1 MFLIWKFCELK
12 KKVVRDNFSFFV
24 NKSWLN
30 DLYTDDSINTLL
42 GVYIWKSTRNVNDQL
57 VLELFTSF
65 NSSLVSFAPLTI
77 FLSFISVQFP
87 ARGLPSDI
95 LILLWCSRQCRLYL
109 PSVEVCHRSSNG
121 QNMQLSSMY
130 KWKSS
135 WKCHHHIFDKLLR
148 NCRPLISD
156 WFWNRPDMRSSF
168 NQLLAALASF
178 DLLYL
183 FTMLLEGVSS
193 SFSFL
198 YFERMSKMKKTYS
211 CKRNIWIVLSCIFFV
226 CHHYFTCRPWSV
238 VYLLKLSC

>member
-1 MFLIWKFCELK
+1 
-12 KKVVRDNFSFFV
+12 
-24 NKSWLN
+24 
-30 DLYTDDSINTLL
+30 
-42 GVYIWKSTRNVNDQL
+42 
-57 VLELFTSF
+57 
-65 NSSLVSFAPLTI
+65 
-77 FLSFISVQFP
+77 
-87 ARGLPSDI
+87 
-95 LILLWCSRQCRLYL
+95 
-109 PSVEVCHRSSNG
+109 
-121 QNMQLSSMY
+121 MQLSSMY

-211 CKRNIWIVLSCIFFV
+211 WVLQKKYFECVILHLFLYVTTILPADLEVLFICWSSPVRKMILDIGVSNRRSLGFVQIWQERGEEGKGRATSKAGQGRI
-226 CHHYFTCRPWSV
+226 CRRRTIGQKAISAICYSSTQPE
-238 VYLLKLSC
+238 YLNLLVSFLLVTSAG

>member
-1 MFLIWKFCELK
+1 M
-12 KKVVRDNFSFFV
+12 
-24 NKSWLN
+24 
-30 DLYTDDSINTLL
+30 
-42 GVYIWKSTRNVNDQL
+42 
-57 VLELFTSF
+57 
-65 NSSLVSFAPLTI
+65 SFAPLTI
-77 FLSFISVQFP
+77 LLSFISVQFP

-95 LILLWCSRQCRLYL
+95 LILLWCSRQCRLDL
-109 PSVEVCHRSSNG
+109 PSFEVCYRSSNG

-211 CKRNIWIVLSCIFFV
+211 WVLQKKYLNVLSCIFFV